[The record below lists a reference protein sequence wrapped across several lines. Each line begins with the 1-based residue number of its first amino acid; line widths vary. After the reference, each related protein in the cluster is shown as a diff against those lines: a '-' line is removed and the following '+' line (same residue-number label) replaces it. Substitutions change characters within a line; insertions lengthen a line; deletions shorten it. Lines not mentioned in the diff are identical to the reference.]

1 MTLPWNPNNFPLPN
15 PLLTNPFQP
24 STVGNQLIKVKDLD
38 SAKAYPTSPNSSVAL
53 FEENDDV
60 MYIKTTDAN
69 NFPTIRKFRFTEEP
83 IEVPNSSQYVT
94 IDEFNKFKEEI
105 LNAKQSLWE
114 QATSRSSDDH
124 TPTNSKYTTN
134 GEQYS
139 TNKKFDGNGKKQ

>member
-1 MTLPWNPNNFPLPN
+1 MTLPWNPNQFPPIN
-15 PLLTNPFQP
+15 PLMGTQFQP
-24 STVGNQLIKVKDLD
+24 SIAGNQLIKVKDLD

-83 IEVPNSSQYVT
+83 LEVPNSTQYVT

-105 LNAKQSLWE
+105 LNAKQFVQQS
-114 QATSRSSDDH
+114 AN
-124 TPTNSKYTTN
+124 TNSKWNTDQF
-134 GEQYS
+134 EQSVTANRQRYE
-139 TNKKFDGNGKKQ
+139 DDWKQ